1 MSERYFAKVV
11 KVEDEFTVVINKGSS
26 AGIKEGD
33 KFIIAGL
40 GDIITDPDTGEELD
54 RLEIVRGKVT
64 AFHVQEKIATMKS
77 CDYERTSSKREIK
90 KVSSKNIWSS
100 SLFGPQDTVTESI
113 IPGDERVKELDGVTV
128 GDVLIKA

>member
-11 KVEDEFTVVINKGSS
+11 KVEDDFTVVINKGSS
-26 AGIKEGD
+26 SGIKEND

-54 RLEIVRGKVT
+54 RLEIVRGKVA

-77 CDYERTSSKREIK
+77 CDYEKTSGKREIK
-90 KVSSKNIWSS
+90 KVTSKNMGMASI
-100 SLFGPQDTVTESI
+100 FGPQDTVTESI
-113 IPGDERVKELDGVTV
+113 IPGDERVKGLDGVKV